1 MSTVDRTLPSLD
13 PLGAAERLV
22 SHATNAV
29 QAVAFWTAALLPPVL
44 VAGLL
49 AGPVGQQ
56 LDVVGGAIALNAVC
70 ALVGHG
76 HSPGW

>member
-22 SHATNAV
+22 SHITSAV
-29 QAVAFWTAALLPPVL
+29 RAVAFWTTALLPPVL

-49 AGPVGQQ
+49 AGFIGQQ
-56 LDVVGGAIALNAVC
+56 LDVVSAIALSAVC

-76 HSPGW
+76 HSPN

>member
-1 MSTVDRTLPSLD
+1 MSTVDLTPPSLD

-22 SHATNAV
+22 SHVTSAV
-29 QAVAFWTAALLPPVL
+29 RAVAFWTAALLPPVL

-49 AGPVGQQ
+49 AGSIGQQ
-56 LDVVGGAIALNAVC
+56 LDVVGAIALSAVC

-76 HSPGW
+76 HSPN

>member
-22 SHATNAV
+22 SHVTSAV

-56 LDVVGGAIALNAVC
+56 LDVVDAIALNAVC

-76 HSPGW
+76 HSPN

>member
-1 MSTVDRTLPSLD
+1 MSTATRTPPSLD

-22 SHATNAV
+22 SLVTRAV
-29 QAVAFWTAALLPPVL
+29 RGVAFWTAALLPLVL

-49 AGPVGQQ
+49 AGPVGEQ

-76 HSPGW
+76 HSPS

>member
-1 MSTVDRTLPSLD
+1 MSTVDRIPPSLD

-44 VAGLL
+44 VVGLL

-76 HSPGW
+76 HSPN

>member
-1 MSTVDRTLPSLD
+1 MSTIDRTPPSLD

-22 SHATNAV
+22 SLVTRAV
-29 QAVAFWTAALLPPVL
+29 RGVAFWTAALLPLVL

-49 AGPVGQQ
+49 AGPVGEQ

-76 HSPGW
+76 HSPS

>member
-1 MSTVDRTLPSLD
+1 MSTVDRTPPSLD

-22 SHATNAV
+22 SHVTNAV
-29 QAVAFWTAALLPPVL
+29 RAVAFWTAALLPPVL
-44 VAGLL
+44 VARLL

-56 LDVVGGAIALNAVC
+56 LDVVGGAIALTAVC

-76 HSPGW
+76 HSPS

>member
-13 PLGAAERLV
+13 PLGAVERLV

-29 QAVAFWTAALLPPVL
+29 RAVAFWTAALLPPVL
-44 VAGLL
+44 L
-49 AGPVGQQ
+49 AGILAGSIGQQ
-56 LDVVGGAIALNAVC
+56 LDVVGAIALSTVC

-76 HSPGW
+76 HSPN

>member
-1 MSTVDRTLPSLD
+1 MSTVDRTPPSLD
-13 PLGAAERLV
+13 PLGVAERLV

-29 QAVAFWTAALLPPVL
+29 RAVAFWTAALLPPVL

-49 AGPVGQQ
+49 TGSIGQQ
-56 LDVVGGAIALNAVC
+56 LDVVGAIALSAVC

-76 HSPGW
+76 HSPN

>member
-1 MSTVDRTLPSLD
+1 MSTVDRIPPSLD

-29 QAVAFWTAALLPPVL
+29 RAVAFWTAALLPPVL

-49 AGPVGQQ
+49 AGSIGQQ
-56 LDVVGGAIALNAVC
+56 LNVVGAIALNAVC
-70 ALVGHG
+70 ALIGHG
-76 HSPGW
+76 HSPN